1 MSNALYDKGRN
12 KFARGDFKWLAAGGD
27 TIRCMLADAAGY
39 TPDTA
44 NDEFFS
50 DVPATARV
58 GNSGGDTRADMPQ
71 LTLIDPADGVCDA
84 NDITFT
90 SVPTGGA
97 LEYLII
103 FKDDGAA
110 DTTSPLIAII
120 DTATGLPVT
129 PNNGDINVAWDS
141 GANKIFKL

>member
-1 MSNALYDKGRN
+1 MTNTLYDKGRN
-12 KFARGDFKWLAAGGD
+12 KFARGDFAWLASGGD
-27 TIRCMLADAAGY
+27 TIRCMLADSAGY
-39 TPDTA
+39 TPDTV

-50 DVPATARV
+50 DVPATARQ
-58 GNSGGDTRADMPQ
+58 GNSGGTNRSDMPQ
-71 LTLIDPADGVCDA
+71 LTLIDPAAGVCDA

-90 SVPTGGA
+90 SVPTGGDW
-97 LEYLII
+97 EYLIL
-103 FKDDGAA
+103 FKDDGSA

-129 PNNGDINVAWDS
+129 PNGGDINVSWDS